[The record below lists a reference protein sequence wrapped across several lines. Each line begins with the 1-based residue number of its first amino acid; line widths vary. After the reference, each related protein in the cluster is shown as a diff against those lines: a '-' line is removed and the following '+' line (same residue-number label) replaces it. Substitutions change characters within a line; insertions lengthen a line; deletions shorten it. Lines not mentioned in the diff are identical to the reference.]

1 MATADDQG
9 DPIDRSAYLCLICS
23 GTRDICTPV
32 VAASLYENIPNSRW
46 EVFKGAR
53 HTCFVE
59 QTDKYCAILEKWL
72 EENDGSNF

>member
-1 MATADDQG
+1 MGYQTYYCIFKQ
-9 DPIDRSAYLCLICS
+9 PCLICS

-32 VAASLYENIPNSRW
+32 VAASLFENIPNSHW

-59 QTDKYCAILEKWL
+59 QTDKYFAVLEKWL
-72 EENDGSNF
+72 KEVELGTVKFE